1 MDLSSAWV
9 PPIPHFSLSQAPVD
23 TLTQIF
29 VSPPATLHDIV
40 QLTYCGKWGEWENG
54 QEKAQI
60 HFTYF
65 FTSVSSLSRPE
76 ILDMMAEIKI
86 LLTLNSLSLIS
97 CLAYKRQQ

>member
-23 TLTQIF
+23 TLIQIF

-40 QLTYCGKWGEWENG
+40 QLTYCGEWGEWEND
-54 QEKAQI
+54 QEKAHI
-60 HFTYF
+60 HFTHF

-86 LLTLNSLSLIS
+86 L
-97 CLAYKRQQ
+97 